1 MIVERVQ
8 VCGDEEVKVT
18 RGSAGL
24 RTHGCGGASTV
35 SALAG
40 ASGGVGG
47 RLVERDVG

>member
-24 RTHGCGGASTV
+24 RTQGGGGA
-35 SALAG
+35 
-40 ASGGVGG
+40 
-47 RLVERDVG
+47 